1 MSVGIIHDQVVPVV
15 SFVADP
21 LGAVLPLVMLTINV
35 KVDFSVIVLPLVQ
48 PETLVLIANMILSV
62 P

>member
-21 LGAVLPLVMLTINV
+21 LGAVLPLVILTINV
-35 KVDFSVIVLPLVQ
+35 KVDFSVIVL
-48 PETLVLIANMILSV
+48 LIAQSKTWCYLLESINVL
-62 P
+62 